1 MFKLPN
7 QLPSRHAGVHELAD
21 FAEVMCCLDG
31 QISLQGLSR
40 YLVRMDDNDINEG
53 CDDTEDII
61 HEKMDDVIFEMQRR
75 EEACAGGYPFTW
87 KLSRNGGVI
96 VFNADER
103 SCIDAAVYVYLLLG
117 TRLKMDRDRTHAG
130 IDGTNLLEHLAEHV
144 VGAFL
149 GPKSKSFT
157 FGTAA
162 GGSFQDRVNA
172 LCRELGEGGRLRE
185 EEAKTAARAQDGGLD
200 TVAWIPFAD
209 RQTGKLVV
217 FGQCKTGTGWREH
230 ATRLQPRDFVDR
242 WLTDPILVE
251 PVRAHFVAE
260 AISPEEWR
268 RLSISAGLLFDRCR
282 LVEYG
287 AHLPEPVLADLAAWT
302 SAARTW
308 VAKAIAAA

>member
-7 QLPSRHAGVHELAD
+7 QLPSRHANVRELAD
-21 FAEVMCCLDG
+21 FAEVMCCLSG
-31 QISLQGLSR
+31 RISFQELSR
-40 YLVRMDDNDINEG
+40 YLVRADDNDINEG

-61 HEKMDDVIFEMQRR
+61 QEKVDDVISEMQRR

-87 KLSRNGGVI
+87 KGRRNGGVI
-96 VFNADER
+96 VFDTDGLRGSN
-103 SCIDAAVYVYLLLG
+103 AAVYIYLLLG
-117 TRLKMDRDRTHAG
+117 TRLRMDRDRVHAG
-130 IDGTNLLEHLAEHV
+130 IDGTSLLEHLSGHV
-144 VGAFL
+144 AGAFL

-162 GGSFQDRVNA
+162 GRSFRDRVNA
-172 LCRELGEGGRLRE
+172 LCRELGEGGGLRE
-185 EEAKTAARAQDGGLD
+185 EEAVSAAQARDGGLD

-209 RQTGKLVV
+209 RQAGKLVV
-217 FGQCKTGTGWREH
+217 FGQCKTGTGWRDR

-260 AISPEEWR
+260 AVDPEEWR
-268 RLSISAGLLFDRCR
+268 GLSISAGLLFDRCR

-287 AHLPEPVLADLAAWT
+287 THLPEPVLADLAAWT
-302 SAARTW
+302 GAARAW
-308 VAKAIAAA
+308 VTEAMEAA